1 MKKYLLLFVIAIFVM
16 SCSKKV
22 EIKGKI
28 AGSSPLERIEFVE
41 ASGVATL
48 PLTNIG
54 LDKDGNFTG
63 TFEAPKDGMY
73 LMNYAGKSNLIF
85 LKGGQNINL
94 SGNSAT
100 FPNEFTL
107 TGDGKADNEF
117 YQACQK
123 FLMTY
128 SQTIDIQTL
137 SSGTAANFLKGIQK
151 IASDLNKNVEENVKK
166 FNPGKEVI
174 EWKKNDVNTAIL
186 NVMAGYE
193 MSKKQQNMAN
203 PSFKV
208 SKAFTDYENKLQ
220 EDKEKMVASSPYF
233 RQYLLQKVSIDFQKF
248 AEAKAKGKTDVT
260 TSELFSDF
268 LKTKKDLSQTTKDY
282 LLAFVIAQSDMH
294 LGTPAKA
301 SAKISEIIEKD
312 IKDSSVKED
321 LKKMQFA
328 VNGVKIGEVAPD
340 VKLTKQDGS
349 TFKLSDNAGKP
360 TVVMFYASW
369 NPYIAEGTVP
379 VVKEVVNFYKSK
391 MNFVFVNL
399 DDTKDQFAKTSKAMF
414 SGVAGTNVYGEGGL
428 NSDAAKKF
436 GIYGFKLPCYIVI
449 DKAGKVASRPY
460 MNLGEQEL
468 VSILDKQTG
477 LSAPM
482 TAPNPQQQQMLTPEQ
497 MQQMQ
502 EMASQQEQQQQQPAQ
517 TK

>member
-85 LKGGQNINL
+85 LKGGQNINI
-94 SGNSAT
+94 SANSAT

-123 FLMTY
+123 YLMTY
-128 SQTIDIQTL
+128 GQTIDMQGL
-137 SSGTAANFLKGIQK
+137 SSGSEDAFLKGIKK
-151 IASDLNKNVEENVKK
+151 IEADLNKNVEENVKK

-193 MSKKQQNMAN
+193 MSKKQNSGN

-220 EDKEKMVASSPYF
+220 EDKEKMVASSPFF
-233 RQYLLQKVSIDFQKF
+233 RQYLLTKISGDFQKF
-248 AEAKAKGKTDVT
+248 AEAKAKGKTEIS
-260 TSELFSDF
+260 TSELFNDY

-301 SAKISEIIEKD
+301 SAKIADIIEKD
-312 IKDSSVKED
+312 IKDSGVKED

-328 VNGVKIGEVAPD
+328 VNGVKIGDVAPD

-349 TFKLSDNAGKP
+349 TFKLSDNGGKP

-399 DDTKDQFAKTSKAMF
+399 DDTKDQFAKTGKAMF
-414 SGVAGTNVYGEGGL
+414 GGVAGTNVYGEGGL

-436 GIYGFKLPCYIVI
+436 GIYGFKLPCFVVI
-449 DKAGKVASRPY
+449 DKTGKIASRPY

-468 VSILDKQTG
+468 VTILDKQTG

-482 TAPNPQQQQMLTPEQ
+482 AAPQAQQQMLTPEQ

-502 EMASQQEQQQQQPAQ
+502 EMAAQQQQQPAQ

>member
-85 LKGGQNINL
+85 LKGGQNINI

-100 FPNEFTL
+100 FPNEFTV

-128 SQTIDIQTL
+128 GQTIDIQTL
-137 SSGTAANFLKGIQK
+137 SSGTEDAFLKGIQK
-151 IASDLNKNVEENVKK
+151 ISADLNKNIEENVKK

-193 MSKKQQNMAN
+193 MSKKQQNAGN

-220 EDKEKMVASSPYF
+220 EDKEKMVASSPFF
-233 RQYLLQKVSIDFQKF
+233 RQYLLQKISMDFQKF
-248 AEAKAKGKTDVT
+248 AEAKAKGKTDIS
-260 TSELFSDF
+260 TSELFNDF

-328 VNGVKIGEVAPD
+328 INGVKIGEAVPD

-369 NPYIAEGTVP
+369 NPYIAEGTAP
-379 VVKEVVNFYKSK
+379 VVKEVVNFYKAK

-399 DDTKDQFAKTSKAMF
+399 DDTKDQFTKTSKAMF
-414 SGVAGTNVYGEGGL
+414 SGVQGTNVYGEGGL

-468 VSILDKQTG
+468 VTILDKQTG

-482 TAPNPQQQQMLTPEQ
+482 AAPNPQQQQMLTPEQ

-502 EMASQQEQQQQQPAQ
+502 EMAAQQQQQQQPAQ

>member
-48 PLTNIG
+48 PLVNIG

-63 TFEAPKDGMY
+63 NFEAPKDGMY

-85 LKGGQNINL
+85 LKGGQTINI

-100 FPNEFTL
+100 FPNEFTV
-107 TGDGKADNEF
+107 TGDGKSDNEF
-117 YQACQK
+117 FQACQK

-128 SQTIDIQTL
+128 GQTLDIQGL
-137 SSGTAANFLKGIQK
+137 SSGPEAAFIKGIQK
-151 IASDLNKNVEENVKK
+151 IESDLNKNVEENIKK
-166 FNPGKEVI
+166 FNPGKEVVQ
-174 EWKKNDVNTAIL
+174 WKKNDVNTAIL

-193 MSKKQQNMAN
+193 MGQKQMSGN
-203 PSFKV
+203 PAFKV
-208 SKAFTDYENKLQ
+208 SKAFTDYENKLL
-220 EDKEKMVASSPYF
+220 DNKEEMVKSSPFF
-233 RQYLLQKVSIDFQKF
+233 RQYLLTKISADFQKF
-248 AEAKAKGKTDVT
+248 AESKTKGKTDVI
-260 TSELFSDF
+260 TSEIFDDF
-268 LKTKKDLSQTTKDY
+268 LKTKKDLSQTAKDY

-294 LGTPAKA
+294 LGTPAKT
-301 SAKISEIIEKD
+301 SAKITEIIEKD

-328 VNGVKIGEVAPD
+328 INGVKVGDVAPEAN
-340 VKLTKQDGS
+340 LTKQDGS
-349 TFKLSDNAGKP
+349 SFRLSENGNKP
-360 TVVMFYASW
+360 TLVMFYASW

-379 VVKEVVNFYKSK
+379 VVKQVVDFYKSK

-399 DDTKDQFAKTSKAMF
+399 DDTKDQFTKTSNAMF
-414 SGVAGTNVYGEGGL
+414 KGVAGTNVYGDGGL
-428 NSDAAKKF
+428 NSDVAKKF
-436 GIYGFKLPCYIVI
+436 GVYGFKLPCFIVI
-449 DKAGKVASRPY
+449 DKTGKVASRPY

-468 VSILDKQTG
+468 VTILDKQTG
-477 LSAPM
+477 LSAPAV
-482 TAPNPQQQQMLTPEQ
+482 APQEQMQPQMLTPEQ
-497 MQQMQ
+497 LQ
-502 EMASQQEQQQQQPAQ
+502 EMAPPPPPAEA
-517 TK
+517 K